1 LIITLLIAIV
11 AVLCLQALAQL
22 LCVRLDAR
30 KFPAPGAIVKT
41 SRGSM
46 HVLQM
51 GSGNPAIVLE
61 AGIAASSLN
70 WSILQPPLAEFAA
83 TYSYDRPGFGWS
95 TPSTR
100 GCTLQRLSD
109 DLHELVAA
117 LDIPRPYV
125 LVGHSYAA
133 YILRVYAQRFPEE
146 LAGIILVDPLTPE
159 EWIKPH
165 RAQRWQLWRGVWFS
179 RAGAALGGIGVVRF
193 CLWLLLQRGNSAVP
207 RRVLGMSGGKASHT
221 GQRIVGE
228 LAKLPPET
236 VRLIR
241 ERWSHGKFF
250 LTMSRYIQTLP
261 ATSAE
266 ASRFQIPAH
275 IPVTV
280 ISGAHQLTVRLAE
293 HQAIAAHSLRGKHL
307 IAAKGAHW
315 IHLDQPELIVE
326 AFRDMQK
333 NCKRKVSRASIENN
347 HHVSPQSFSMPS
359 VVNGFSKNPGHFLR
373 VPLCPLWF
381 KVLHIKMQ
389 SELSTIHEKSR

>member
-1 LIITLLIAIV
+1 LVTTLLIAIV
-11 AVLCLQALAQL
+11 AVLCLQALAQF

-30 KFPAPGAIVKT
+30 KFPAPGVIVNT

-46 HVLQM
+46 HVQQM
-51 GSGNPAIVLE
+51 GSGGPVIILE

-70 WSILQPPLAEFAA
+70 WSILQPRLAEFAA

-95 TPSTR
+95 APSKR
-100 GCTLQRLSD
+100 ECTLQEMSD
-109 DLHELVAA
+109 DLHA
-117 LDIPRPYV
+117 LITALKITAPYV
-125 LVGHSYAA
+125 VVGHSFGALV
-133 YILRVYAQRFPEE
+133 LRVYAQCFPEE

-165 RAQRWQLWRGVWFS
+165 RAQCWQLRRGVWFS

-207 RRVLGMSGGKASHT
+207 RRVLGLFGGKASET

-228 LAKLPPET
+228 LAKLPPGT

-241 ERWSHGKFF
+241 ERWSHGRFF

-280 ISGAHQLTVRLAE
+280 ISGAHQLPVRVAE

-307 IAAKGAHW
+307 IAEKGAHW
-315 IHLDQPELIVE
+315 VHLDQPELIVE
-326 AFRDMQK
+326 AFRTI
-333 NCKRKVSRASIENN
+333 VAEL
-347 HHVSPQSFSMPS
+347 PL
-359 VVNGFSKNPGHFLR
+359 LR
-373 VPLCPLWF
+373 E
-381 KVLHIKMQ
+381 
-389 SELSTIHEKSR
+389 SLS